1 MEVGMNT
8 TAIIS
13 TWTSILQ
20 QFIPIFT
27 APGAK
32 IFARLL
38 NGWILCTVRRTV
50 TRMLPFADPAGEH
63 AHDAFHRFFPDAR
76 WSMARLWNILT
87 RMLINTFCRTDVIT
101 LALDDT
107 LFHHSGKKV
116 NGAGYWRDAVR
127 STKTKT
133 VYAWGLNL
141 VVLTL
146 QIQPPWGGEPLGLP
160 INMRLHRK
168 NQASLIEL
176 AEQMINEVV
185 PWFPQRRFRVVGDG
199 FYAPLAGKELVTT
212 IISRIQRNAEIYDLP
227 VRPRRKGR
235 GRPRKKGKRL
245 AYPEKMARYVHDWQK
260 VKVRERGKIKTR
272 LVYARKVLWYRVS
285 HQPILLVIS
294 RDPAGKEKDDFFF
307 TTGVTMDPAKVIG
320 IYSDRWCIEDT
331 FKNTKQF
338 LGGQEPQT
346 WKRQGPKRAAAL
358 SLWLYSVVWLWYLRQ
373 KSSKRYFIVQPWNP
387 LKSMPSFADA
397 LSCLRRE
404 LWRERIKC
412 MFGVSAV
419 HDKKIEFLLEAL
431 APAA

>member
-1 MEVGMNT
+1 MAT
-8 TAIIS
+8 TIT
-13 TWTSILQ
+13 TWTSLIQ
-20 QFIPIFT
+20 QFLPIFT
-27 APGAK
+27 QPVRA
-32 IFARLL
+32 IFTRLTA
-38 NGWILCTVRRTV
+38 GWILCNVRRTV
-50 TRMLPFADPAGEH
+50 TGMLPFTDPANEH
-63 AHDAFHRFFPDAR
+63 AHDAYHRFFPDAR
-76 WSMARLWNILT
+76 WNMAKLWRILT
-87 RMLINTFCRTDVIT
+87 GILIKVFCRTGTIT

-127 STKTKT
+127 STKSKT
-133 VYAWGLNL
+133 ICAWGLNL

-168 NQASLIEL
+168 KQASLIEL

-185 PWFPQRRFRVVGDG
+185 QWFPQRLFRVVGDG
-199 FYAPLAGKELVTT
+199 FYATLAGKELLHTT

-227 VRPRRKGR
+227 VKPRKKHR

-245 AYPEKMARYVHDWQK
+245 SSPEKMAQQVRHWQK
-260 VKVRERGKIKTR
+260 VKVCERGKTRTR

-285 HQPILLVIS
+285 QKPILLVIS

-307 TTGVTMDPAKVIG
+307 TTDVTMTPAEVIG
-320 IYSDRWCIEDT
+320 CYGDRWAIEDT

-346 WKRQGPKRAAAL
+346 FKGKGPERAAGL
-358 SLWLYSVVWLWYLRQ
+358 SLWLYSMVWLWYLKQ
-373 KSSKRYFIVQPWNP
+373 KSKHRYFIVHPWNP
-387 LKSMPSFADA
+387 LKATPSFADA
-397 LSCLRRE
+397 IACLRRE

-419 HDKKIEFLLEAL
+419 HDKKFEFLLEAL